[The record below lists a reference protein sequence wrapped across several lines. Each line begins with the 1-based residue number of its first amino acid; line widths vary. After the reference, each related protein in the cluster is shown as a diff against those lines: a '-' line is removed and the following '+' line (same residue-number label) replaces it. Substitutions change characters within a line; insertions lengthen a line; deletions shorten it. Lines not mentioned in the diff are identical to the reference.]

1 MGQPCDDGLLDE
13 RTDHKRGTHP
23 PKPAQDDGTGGDP
36 PKAERQIWPDG
47 KKILARICH
56 RISPRASNP
65 LAQMAR
71 TTRRLHMS
79 VFAGI
84 SPIRAASPALVKMQR
99 AGMLRAIVVVLAFL
113 FIGLAMKLY
122 HDINMMRRADNP
134 VAAWKFTQ
142 FAVDYRDLQIASGA
156 AKHAT
161 RIWPNPDSAT
171 AIAQLRLAV
180 AQFDAGMDIAFAEL
194 HDKGLAT
201 DFATEIA
208 ALDAACHELTARI
221 MMITAGPEIARA
233 LVPLHQQVNGINDL
247 VQRLSIDAKKDVL
260 AKAEAFRAQERNLR
274 AAMSGTSITMLVLIM
289 VAMGFAL
296 HLWRNHAAADA
307 AQDDRAAQERFL
319 ATMNHELRTP
329 LHGLRAALD
338 LLRRQPLSE
347 TALKLVESAQESC
360 THALKKTDTALD
372 AMRDAD
378 SAPPLVP
385 NRSAVVQVM
394 GKSALVVDDAQI
406 NCTLVAQMLGMLGFR
421 VDTAFCGEQA
431 VTQAM
436 TNAYGL
442 ILMDFQMPGI
452 SGPAAAERIKSSGAS
467 THAAIIGITAQID
480 AIAEAAQSGHF
491 AHFLVKP
498 FGLADL
504 EACLSLG
511 AAPIDPASFAPS
523 DDEMALLRATLEMC
537 GEALGMALLHD
548 TLGLAAQALAEVTQ
562 DPARA
567 AETAHRAA
575 GAAMMAGFHELGA
588 ALRALEVAA
597 GPGADANVIATLRDG
612 LASATAKAQ
621 ATLREIA
628 ALRDNDPPAL
638 I

>member
-1 MGQPCDDGLLDE
+1 
-13 RTDHKRGTHP
+13 
-23 PKPAQDDGTGGDP
+23 
-36 PKAERQIWPDG
+36 
-47 KKILARICH
+47 
-56 RISPRASNP
+56 
-65 LAQMAR
+65 
-71 TTRRLHMS
+71 
-79 VFAGI
+79 
-84 SPIRAASPALVKMQR
+84 
-99 AGMLRAIVVVLAFL
+99 
-113 FIGLAMKLY
+113 MK
-122 HDINMMRRADNP
+122 
-134 VAAWKFTQ
+134 
-142 FAVDYRDLQIASGA
+142 
-156 AKHAT
+156 
-161 RIWPNPDSAT
+161 
-171 AIAQLRLAV
+171 
-180 AQFDAGMDIAFAEL
+180 IAFAEL
-194 HDKGLAT
+194 HDKGLST

-233 LVPLHQQVNGINDL
+233 LVSLHQQVNGINDL
-247 VQRLSIDAKKDVL
+247 VQRLSIDAKKNVL

-307 AQDDRAAQERFL
+307 AQDDRGAQERFL

-378 SAPPLVP
+378 SAPPFVP
-385 NRSAVVQVM
+385 NRSAVVRVM

-436 TNAYGL
+436 KNAYGL

-480 AIAEAAQSGHF
+480 AIADAAQSGHF

-504 EACLSLG
+504 EACLSIG

-537 GEALGMALLHD
+537 GAALGMALLHD

-562 DPARA
+562 DTARA

-597 GPGADANVIATLRDG
+597 GAGADAEVIATLCDG

-628 ALRDNDPPAL
+628 ALRDNDPSAL